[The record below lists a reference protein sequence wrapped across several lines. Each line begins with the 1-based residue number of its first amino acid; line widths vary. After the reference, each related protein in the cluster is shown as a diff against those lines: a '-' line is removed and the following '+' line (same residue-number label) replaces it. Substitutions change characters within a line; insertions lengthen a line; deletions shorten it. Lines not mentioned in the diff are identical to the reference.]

1 VYSRVTTHINTVRAK
16 GRIYYYHRVSGE
28 RLPDDRRARYLRVQE
43 INAALA
49 QTGAI
54 RRRLP
59 DEGSMAD
66 LIELYKGSPEWKRL
80 AARTRDQY
88 ARYLDWWGMDYGD
101 LPVSEID
108 REFIIEARDSLSAKP
123 RTADFTIQ
131 VLSLLLAFA
140 VNRPRRFG
148 LEFNPAQRI
157 GKLADPSGYKP
168 WPDNLLVAAREKAD
182 DELRWVID
190 VARFTGLR
198 GSDLILLTWGQW
210 TGRGFEIPVIKK
222 SGEPLWVP
230 AGPELKEVI
239 AEIPK
244 LAIVVLTTKTGLR
257 WTETHLRHRIAA
269 LVRKCGFPGYT
280 LHGLR
285 KLAGKTLAENGAT
298 TKQIKAILG
307 HKSDQ
312 MAELYTRAAE
322 QRRLAEAG
330 IRKIAPKSSNDER

>member
-1 VYSRVTTHINTVRAK
+1 VYSKITTHINTVRAK
-16 GRIYYYHRVSGE
+16 GRIYYYHRVTGE
-28 RLPDDRRARYLRVQE
+28 RLSNDRRARYVRVQE

-49 QTGAI
+49 QAGAI
-54 RRRLP
+54 RKRFP
-59 DEGSMAD
+59 AEGSMAD
-66 LIELYKGSPEWKRL
+66 LIELYKSSPEWKRL
-80 AARTRDQY
+80 ASRTRCQY
-88 ARYLDWWGMDYGD
+88 GRYLDWWGIDYGD

-108 REFIIEARDSLSAKP
+108 REFILEARDSLSSKP

-131 VLSLLLAFA
+131 VLSRILSFA
-140 VNRPRRFG
+140 VDRPRRFG
-148 LEFNPAQRI
+148 LQTNPAARI
-157 GKLADPSGYKP
+157 TKLADPIGYKP
-168 WPDNLLVAAREKAD
+168 WPDNLLMAARGKAA

-190 VARFTGLR
+190 IARFTGLR
-198 GSDLILLTWGQW
+198 GSDLILLAWGQW
-210 TGRGFEIPVIKK
+210 NGRGFEIPAIEK
-222 SGEPLWVP
+222 SNEPLWVP
-230 AGPELKEVI
+230 AGPDLRAVI

-244 LAIVVLTTKTGLR
+244 RATVVLTTKTGR
-257 WTETHLRHRIAA
+257 AWKPIHLRHRIAA
-269 LVRKCGFPGYT
+269 LVSKCGFEGYS

-330 IRKIAPKSSNDER
+330 IRKIAPRLGEDER

>member
-1 VYSRVTTHINTVRAK
+1 MYSKITTHINTVRAK
-16 GRIYYYHRVSGE
+16 GRIYYYHRVTGE
-28 RLPDDRRARYLRVQE
+28 RLSNDRRVRYVRVQE

-49 QTGAI
+49 QAGAI
-54 RRRLP
+54 RKRFP
-59 DEGSMAD
+59 AEGSMAD
-66 LIELYKGSPEWKRL
+66 LIELYKSSPEWKRL
-80 AARTRDQY
+80 ASRTRCQY
-88 ARYLDWWGMDYGD
+88 GRYLDWWGIDYGD
-101 LPVSEID
+101 LAVSEID
-108 REFIIEARDSLSAKP
+108 REFILEARDALSLKP

-131 VLSLLLAFA
+131 VLSRLLSFA
-140 VNRPRRFG
+140 VDRPRRFG
-148 LEFNPAQRI
+148 LQFNPASRI
-157 GKLADPSGYKP
+157 GKLADPIGYKP
-168 WPDNLLVAAREKAD
+168 WHDNLLMTARGKAA

-190 VARFTGLR
+190 IARFTGLR
-198 GSDLILLTWGQW
+198 GSDLVLLTWGQW
-210 TGRGFEIPVIKK
+210 NGRGFEIPAIEK

-230 AGPELKEVI
+230 AGPELRAVI

-244 LAIVVLTTKTGLR
+244 RAMVVLTTKTGRAWKLA
-257 WTETHLRHRIAA
+257 HLRHRIAA
-269 LVRKCGFPGYT
+269 LVSTCGFEGYS

-330 IRKIAPKSSNDER
+330 IRKIAPRLGEGER